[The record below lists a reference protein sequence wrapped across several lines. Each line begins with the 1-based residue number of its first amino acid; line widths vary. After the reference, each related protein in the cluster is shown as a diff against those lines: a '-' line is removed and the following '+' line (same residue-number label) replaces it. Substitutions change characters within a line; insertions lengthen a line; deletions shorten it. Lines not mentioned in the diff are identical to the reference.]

1 MVEPLRSPPCGSLPR
16 ARRVVNL
23 RALPVRITSGCT
35 MRMDAV
41 LLSAVLLCIALV
53 PRALQAQSTAGGGDA
68 VETESGISADS
79 AATSPTAGIRFER
92 NVNTLVWDLRGSWL
106 WRDGG
111 GWSGSIDER
120 FVRTLI
126 ESSTPNV
133 RDDQTLALTL
143 RRRLGAGFEA
153 VVRSSSFLFSDDRSV
168 GLSNLA
174 THRVLGGIA
183 WSPWSALLLQPMAGW
198 SYDMQQGVRDNG
210 FAWGADAL
218 LSPLALGSTSVAAS
232 ASLLREQLTPRAI
245 SEHRATVGILSPLG
259 EAGAN
264 RLSGSWRESGRD
276 FYLAFDSSLFSRFG
290 VEHPIES
297 RTERVLSV
305 ADQIEVEFE
314 RRFFM
319 RGGIEASSRSVRKRQ
334 RYRVPE
340 STTPVFDSHLDEFR
354 IGMQGQLRY
363 ESRGGLR
370 SELRAEYGERE
381 ETYGVDRHAGAND
394 IAWLRQQRL
403 EDGKNNSIAQTQL
416 EASLLVPVT
425 NDDTLS
431 AAFSTVK
438 LVYDTPAE
446 SNVDDRDELV
456 MIGALRW
463 MRRMSPVLTVHAA
476 ADMSL
481 RHTVYIFAERSANNT
496 WNRVLRLSPG
506 LELRLPGFI
515 TRLHSEVTANYTV
528 YDFEALNPT
537 LTSYALRQ
545 LAVADTMLVRV
556 AGRIWIDARLH
567 LRIYERGQLFWN
579 SFRLRPLSSFDERS
593 VALMLTWDGETIAAS
608 TGLRLFHQ
616 TRYTYDK
623 AEWREDG
630 TLESLGPACT
640 LRMRQGALELRAEGW
655 YQITRQSGAGTIT
668 TPNISMGIAWQP

>member
-1 MVEPLRSPPCGSLPR
+1 MRRIPPGILP
-16 ARRVVNL
+16 AV
-23 RALPVRITSGCT
+23 
-35 MRMDAV
+35 AV
-41 LLSAVLLCIALV
+41 LACGLLLCALL
-53 PRALQAQSTAGGGDA
+53 PAALHAQSTAGGG
-68 VETESGISADS
+68 ETAETSAAGSSDS
-79 AATSPTAGIRFER
+79 AAASPTAGIRFER

-106 WRDGG
+106 WRDAG
-111 GWSGSIDER
+111 GWSGEIDER

-126 ESSTPNV
+126 ESGTPNV
-133 RDDQTLALTL
+133 RDDQNIALTV
-143 RRRLGAGFEA
+143 RRRLGAGIDA

-183 WSPWSALLLQPMAGW
+183 WTPTSALLLQPMAGW
-198 SYDMQQGVRDNG
+198 SFDMQQGVRDNG

-245 SEHRATVGILSPLG
+245 SEHRALIGIVSPLG

-276 FYLAFDSSLFSRFG
+276 FYLAFDSLLFSRLG
-290 VEHPIES
+290 VEHPVES
-297 RTERVLSV
+297 RTERVLAV
-305 ADQIEVEFE
+305 ADQLEVAFG
-314 RRFFM
+314 RAFFM
-319 RGGIEASSRSVRKRQ
+319 RGGIEASSRSVRKSQ
-334 RYRVPE
+334 RHRVPE

-354 IGMQGQLRY
+354 IAMNAQLRY
-363 ESRGGLR
+363 ESQGGVR

-381 ETYGVDRHAGAND
+381 ETYGVDRHAGANE

-403 EDGKNNSIAQTQL
+403 EDGKNNSIAQSQL
-416 EASLLVPVT
+416 AASLLVPVT
-425 NDDTLS
+425 GDDTLS

-456 MIGALRW
+456 LMGALRW
-463 MRRMSPVLTVHAA
+463 VRRISPVLRVHAA

-496 WNRVLRLSPG
+496 WNRVLRFSPG

-515 TRLHSEVTANYTV
+515 TRLNTEVTANYTV
-528 YDFEALNPT
+528 YDFEALNPS

-556 AGRIWIDARLH
+556 AGRIWFDARVH
-567 LRIYERGQLFWN
+567 VRIYERGQLFWN

-608 TGLRLFHQ
+608 TGLRVFHQ

-623 AEWREDG
+623 AVWREDG
-630 TLESLGPACT
+630 TLESLGPVCS
-640 LRMRQGALELRAEGW
+640 LRMREGGLELRAEGW
-655 YQITRQSGAGTIT
+655 YQITRQSGAGTVT

>member
-1 MVEPLRSPPCGSLPR
+1 MRSILSCT
-16 ARRVVNL
+16 L
-23 RALPVRITSGCT
+23 RACAALACLSLLP
-35 MRMDAV
+35 A
-41 LLSAVLLCIALV
+41 ALH
-53 PRALQAQSTAGGGDA
+53 AQSTAGGGDA
-68 VETESGISADS
+68 AETSAAGTSDS
-79 AATSPTAGIRFER
+79 AASPTAGIRFER

-106 WRDGG
+106 WRDAG
-111 GWSGSIDER
+111 GWSAEIDER

-126 ESSTPNV
+126 ESGTPNV
-133 RDDQTLALTL
+133 RDDQTLAVGL
-143 RRRLGAGFEA
+143 RRRLGAGIEA
-153 VVRSSSFLFSDDRSV
+153 VVRTSSFLFSDDRSV

-174 THRVLGGIA
+174 THRLLGGVA
-183 WSPWSALLLQPMAGW
+183 WSPSAFLLLQPMAGW
-198 SYDMQQGVRDNG
+198 SHDMQQGVRDDG
-210 FAWGADAL
+210 LAWGADAV

-232 ASLLREQLTPRAI
+232 ASLLREQLSPRTI
-245 SEHRATVGILSPLG
+245 SERRALIGIVSPLG

-276 FYLAFDSSLFSRFG
+276 FYLAFDSLLFSRFG

-297 RTERVLSV
+297 RTERVLAV
-305 ADQIEVEFE
+305 ADQLEVAFG
-314 RRFFM
+314 RAVFM
-319 RGGIEASSRSVRKRQ
+319 RGGIEASSRSVRKSQ
-334 RYRVPE
+334 RHRVPE

-354 IGMQGQLRY
+354 IAMNAQLRY
-363 ESRGGLR
+363 ESQGGVR

-381 ETYGVDRHAGAND
+381 ETYGVDRHAGANE

-403 EDGKNNSIAQTQL
+403 EDGKNNSIAQSQL
-416 EASLLVPVT
+416 AASLLMPVT
-425 NDDTLS
+425 GDDTLS

-438 LVYDTPAE
+438 LVYDTPSE

-456 MIGALRW
+456 LMGALRW
-463 MRRMSPVLTVHAA
+463 VRRISPVLRVHAA

-496 WNRVLRLSPG
+496 WNRVLRFSPG
-506 LELRLPGFI
+506 LELRFPGFI
-515 TRLHSEVTANYTV
+515 SRLHTEVTANYTV
-528 YDFEALNPT
+528 YDFEALNPS

-556 AGRIWIDARLH
+556 AGRIWFDARLH

-593 VALMLTWDGETIAAS
+593 IALMLSWDGEAVAAS
-608 TGLRLFHQ
+608 TGLRVFHQ

-623 AEWREDG
+623 AMWREDG
-630 TLESLGPACT
+630 TLESLGPVCS
-640 LRMRQGALELRAEGW
+640 LRMRQGGLELRAEGW
-655 YQITRQSGAGTIT
+655 YQITRQSGAGTVT